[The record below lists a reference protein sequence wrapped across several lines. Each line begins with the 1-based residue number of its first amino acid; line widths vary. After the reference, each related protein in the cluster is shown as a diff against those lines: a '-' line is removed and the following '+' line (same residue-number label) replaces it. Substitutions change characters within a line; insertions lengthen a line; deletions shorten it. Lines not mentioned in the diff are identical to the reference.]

1 VVFGLLSL
9 AISGL
14 GLFGLI
20 SFFAE
25 QRTKEIGIRKI
36 LGASVLGLARE
47 LSAEFVVLVGG
58 AIVAAWAVSYAIASR
73 WLAGF
78 AYRIPLSWWIFAGAG
93 ALVFALT
100 LAAMGVKAFRAA
112 RANPVEAL
120 RYE

>member
-1 VVFGLLSL
+1 L
-9 AISGL
+9 AISSL

-36 LGASVLGLARE
+36 LGASVLDLARE
-47 LSAEFVVLVGG
+47 LTAEFVVLAGCAVVIAGAVG
-58 AIVAAWAVSYAIASR
+58 YAIASH
-73 WLAGF
+73 WLGGF
-78 AYRIPLSWWIFAGAG
+78 AYRIALSWWIFAGAG
-93 ALVFALT
+93 VLVFILT
-100 LAAMGVKAFRAA
+100 LTAMSAKAFKAA